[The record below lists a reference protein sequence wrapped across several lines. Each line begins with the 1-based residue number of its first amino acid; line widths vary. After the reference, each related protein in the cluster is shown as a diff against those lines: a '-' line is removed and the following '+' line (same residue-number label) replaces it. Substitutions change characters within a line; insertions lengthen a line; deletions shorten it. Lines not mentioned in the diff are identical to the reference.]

1 MYSRYNGYQ
10 YENQEKL
17 KRYCFIKCLY
27 TSLHIQVHLAGA
39 LQKSDI
45 LKYMWIYINDL
56 SRRMRSFSRW
66 KVISCE

>member
-1 MYSRYNGYQ
+1 MLTYEGSPTKYYTLHKIYTTFHLMYSRYNGYQ

-45 LKYMWIYINDL
+45 LKYM
-56 SRRMRSFSRW
+56 
-66 KVISCE
+66 

>member
-27 TSLHIQVHLAGA
+27 TSLHTQVHLAGA

-45 LKYMWIYINDL
+45 LKYMLIYINDW
-56 SRRMRSFSRW
+56 SRRMRSFSR
-66 KVISCE
+66 